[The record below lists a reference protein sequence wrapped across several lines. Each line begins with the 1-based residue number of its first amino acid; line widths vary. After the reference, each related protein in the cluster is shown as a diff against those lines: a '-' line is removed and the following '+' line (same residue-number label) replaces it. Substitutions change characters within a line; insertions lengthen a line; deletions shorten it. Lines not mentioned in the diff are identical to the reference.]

1 MENNFK
7 FEVINTEIDKI
18 ARPHNYYFVLM
29 QNGELWSVNV
39 DGSFTKADKKYK
51 PIIQVQMN
59 LEANNGWVSQTF
71 SKEIFP

>member
-7 FEVINTEIDKI
+7 FEVINTKTDGIV
-18 ARPHNYYFVLM
+18 RPYNYYFVLM

-59 LEANNGWVSQTF
+59 LEANNG
-71 SKEIFP
+71 

>member
-1 MENNFK
+1 MINNFK
-7 FEVINTEIDKI
+7 FEVIDTEIDKI
-18 ARPHNYYFVLM
+18 ACIHNYYFVLM

-59 LEANNGWVSQTF
+59 LEANN
-71 SKEIFP
+71 E